1 MKRNFVLY
9 FRYLAVV
16 AVVIAPPAY
25 AENNAGHA
33 LAQKFALEEKTA
45 PQPAKPQP
53 KKMAET
59 KPGTRA
65 PAPGQDYEREML
77 DAAKAEAAQRQ
88 TPAEKKPQTASPPA
102 PAAPAA
108 TPAQSPPSAKPAAV
122 AVPQAPAQKSVPQVQ
137 IKVQA
142 NVPSA
147 TPAPAHEAT
156 GARASI
162 LVVLNQTGSGE
173 IPKTFDPILC
183 LGDVCYVSTGNET
196 DARRVSRQ
204 DALSAKSSMA
214 TGAGACA
221 GTPACAFRGVSL
233 PESLSAQIVDLGLVR
248 HEPREAITAKLDP
261 TCTVEDDF
269 LACDKPIAAPD
280 YRVWVV
286 PEAIAAKAGG
296 ERIEAALD
304 AELPEENVTLE
315 TDK

>member
-1 MKRNFVLY
+1 MKRNFALY
-9 FRYLAVV
+9 FRYLAVAAMV
-16 AVVIAPPAY
+16 LAPPAY
-25 AENNAGHA
+25 AESNAGHA
-33 LAQKFALEEKTA
+33 LAQKFAVEEKAA
-45 PQPAKPQP
+45 PQPAKPQQ

-59 KPGTRA
+59 KPGPRA

-88 TPAEKKPQTASPPA
+88 TPDPQKPQTANQPA
-102 PAAPAA
+102 PAAA
-108 TPAQSPPSAKPAAV
+108 PAQSPPGAKPAATG
-122 AVPQAPAQKSVPQVQ
+122 VPQAPAAKSVPQVQ

-142 NVPSA
+142 NVPA
-147 TPAPAHEAT
+147 TIAAQPREAS
-156 GARASI
+156 GALASI

-233 PESLSAQIVDLGLVR
+233 TESASAQIVDLGLVR
-248 HEPREAITAKLDP
+248 HEPREMITAKIDP

-286 PEAIAAKAGG
+286 PEAVAAKAGG

-304 AELPEENVTLE
+304 AELPEENVVLE